1 MIPDLDRQLYADFPA
16 TFKVLALHVLH
27 ELKDAAFGSVI
38 GAGPTLMA
46 KNDEERSAVQYNFP
60 FLDSVLDL
68 ALSNGEHYTAVRCAV
83 AAPIYN
89 NPVK

>member
-1 MIPDLDRQLYADFPA
+1 MIPALERQLYANFPA
-16 TFKVLALHVLH
+16 TFKMLALRVLH
-27 ELKDAAFGSVI
+27 ELKDAAFGIVI

-46 KNDEERSAVQYNFP
+46 KNDEERSAVQHNVP
-60 FLDSVLDL
+60 FLDTVLGL
-68 ALSNGEHYTAVRCAV
+68 ELSNGEPAARCVV